1 MIVWDYVPI
10 FIGIFGALIVSG
22 IYWKLKKDAIDCVKL
37 LRIALGVAFVLSL
50 FSAGRVHFS
59 SGVPLVLFWIVDFIL
74 CFVVVP
80 RCSQLKKNFEE
91 LRLCPRRYLISRA
104 LHVNEAVKPILEAVV
119 PKGSWNDIRF
129 SKPMWPGLL
138 RIGLAVGAS
147 IGILFVIA
155 LTWVFFFS
163 EEKHLRLLVWTV
175 RYSLLFSA
183 VIITFCYLMILVL
196 LVALQ
201 WFHVVLS
208 PIRFRK
214 SLQCVVDWSGYGAA
228 LASCLVLVLPALSL
242 FVGIKLNSAN
252 HPSFS
257 LSLLFDAA
265 SVGALGG
272 LVIGCFVGLFCL
284 IDSRNVLY
292 NSICPAVL
300 FGLLNLGVFYNALGL
315 RPSVLLNRYIESY
328 SIEGVDACDNA
339 ESAKLIFDECLSW
352 KCERFLAVAKQC
364 NSAVNAF
371 VVQNDS
377 FYFWAVIICLV
388 GFVIGRLVC
397 SIRRAKGGLPEDVVS
412 SV

>member
-1 MIVWDYVPI
+1 MWDYVPI
-10 FIGIFGALIVSG
+10 LIGVCGALIVSG
-22 IYWKLKKDAIDCVKL
+22 IYWKLKKDAIGCVKL

-59 SGVPLVLFWIVDFIL
+59 SGVPLILFWIVGFVL
-74 CFVVVP
+74 YFVVVP

-91 LRLCPRRYLISRA
+91 LRLDPRRYLISRA

-119 PKGSWNDIRF
+119 PKGSWNDIRI
-129 SKPMWPGLL
+129 SKLVWPGPLQIA
-138 RIGLAVGAS
+138 RAIGAS
-147 IGILFVIA
+147 IGILFIIA
-155 LTWVFFFS
+155 LTWVGFFS
-163 EEKHLRLLVWTV
+163 EEEHLRLGVWIF

-183 VIITFCYLMILVL
+183 VIITSCYLMILVIL
-196 LVALQ
+196 AAFQ
-201 WFHVVLS
+201 WLHVIIS
-208 PIRFRK
+208 PIRFGK
-214 SLQCVVDWSGYGAA
+214 SLQCVADWSGYGAA

-242 FVGIKLNSAN
+242 VLGIQLNSAN
-252 HPSFS
+252 RPSFS

-272 LVIGCFVGLFCL
+272 LVVGCFKGLFCL

-292 NSICPAVL
+292 NSICPAVF
-300 FGLLNLGVFYNALGL
+300 FGLLNLGVFYNVLGL

-339 ESAKLIFDECLSW
+339 ETAKLIFDECLSW

-371 VVQNDS
+371 VVQYDS
-377 FYFWAVIICLV
+377 IYFWVVLIFLA
-388 GFVIGRLVC
+388 GFVIGRLVR
-397 SIRRAKGGLPEDVVS
+397 SIRRSKGGLPEDVVS
-412 SV
+412 SA

>member
-1 MIVWDYVPI
+1 MWDYVPI

-129 SKPMWPGLL
+129 SKPMSPGLL
-138 RIGLAVGAS
+138 RIGLAAGAS
-147 IGILFVIA
+147 IVA
-155 LTWVFFFS
+155 LGLCLITWVFFFS
-163 EEKHLRLLVWTV
+163 EEKYLRLQVWTV

-183 VIITFCYLMILVL
+183 VIITFCYLMVL
-196 LVALQ
+196 IIFAVLRWL
-201 WFHVVLS
+201 HIMLS
-208 PIRFRK
+208 PIRFGK
-214 SLQCVVDWSGYGAA
+214 SLRCVADWSGYGAA

-242 FVGIKLNSAN
+242 FVGLKLNSAN

-272 LVIGCFVGLFCL
+272 LAIGCFVGLFCL
-284 IDSRNVLY
+284 IDSRNVVY
-292 NSICPAVL
+292 YSIGPAVF
-300 FGLLNLGVFYNALGL
+300 FGVLNLGLIYSALGL
-315 RPSVLLNRYIESY
+315 RPSVLLNRYVESY
-328 SIEGVDACDNA
+328 SIDGVDACDNA
-339 ESAKLIFDECLSW
+339 ETAKLIFDECLSW
-352 KCERFLAVAKQC
+352 QCERFLAVAKKC
-364 NSAVNAF
+364 DSSVNAF
-371 VVQNDS
+371 VVQNDPI
-377 FYFWAVIICLV
+377 YFWLVLIILV
-388 GFVIGRLVC
+388 CFVIGHLVY
-397 SIRRAKGGLPEDVVS
+397 SIRRAKGELSEDVVS
-412 SV
+412 SA